1 MKILLTPEFT
11 NKPEKAF
18 SPHGTAVGLQ
28 MGAKAETLVYFPGFF
43 RWQIRAP
50 CPPMEWPIKKAL
62 KGVFAKIVKG
72 IIVWFQIKFDIDR

>member
-1 MKILLTPEFT
+1 MKILLAPELT

-43 RWQIRAP
+43 R
-50 CPPMEWPIKKAL
+50 
-62 KGVFAKIVKG
+62 
-72 IIVWFQIKFDIDR
+72 